1 MNNQSNYLSISD
13 ILVTNEKIP
22 CKFLHDLP
30 KMGFLDPSSTEDDLK
45 TGTNVEIPLWLAE
58 SLYSRRPPL
67 VSVDLP
73 KIYKEAYREI
83 LNADA
88 CTVNLH
94 KLGQHFYELGC
105 YIAKYDIKGEV
116 ENTLI
121 NTFRQRFRMIL
132 SASASTDS
140 ITSLQPLSESERQRT
155 AGAASTEKALSLWLQ
170 RGECQLNTA
179 NMVASHRKRKRAEM
193 EMF

>member
-1 MNNQSNYLSISD
+1 MSNSNYLSISD
-13 ILVTNEKIP
+13 ILVTNEKVP

-30 KMGFLDPSSTEDDLK
+30 KMGFLDPSATEDDLK
-45 TGTNVEIPLWLAE
+45 AGTNVEIPLWLAE

-88 CTVNLH
+88 CTVDMH

-105 YIAKYDIKGEV
+105 YVAKHDIKGEV
-116 ENTLI
+116 ANTLV
-121 NTFRQRFRMIL
+121 NTFRQRFKMLL
-132 SASASTDS
+132 SASVSSDS
-140 ITSLQPLSESERQRT
+140 VGAVQPLSTSERTR
-155 AGAASTEKALSLWLQ
+155 AAEAATTERALSGWLQ
-170 RGECQLNTA
+170 RGDCPLQTA
-179 NMVASHRKRKRAEM
+179 NMVANHRKRKRAEM
-193 EMF
+193 EML

>member
-1 MNNQSNYLSISD
+1 MSRQSNYLSISD

-45 TGTNVEIPLWLAE
+45 LGTNVEIPLWLAE
-58 SLYSRRPPL
+58 SLYFRKPPL

-88 CTVNLH
+88 CTVDLH

-105 YIAKYDIKGEV
+105 YIAKHDIKGEV
-116 ENTLI
+116 ANTLI

-132 SASASTDS
+132 SASCSTDS
-140 ITSLQPLSESERQRT
+140 ISSLQPLSESERERT
-155 AGAASTEKALSLWLQ
+155 AAAAVTEKALSLWLQ
-170 RGECQLNTA
+170 RGDCPLSTA